1 VRARHGD
8 ACQDGLIRPW
18 WNGSRFALSEK
29 TAEEAG
35 DSGVRRHDW
44 GARPTL
50 GRDRGRKAAGLKRNG
65 GVRNIGPKVPVQ
77 EPGEQTYIAT
87 DWQAQQSV
95 KHGRTRN
102 SGVGRFAGGAQ
113 PPQ

>member
-1 VRARHGD
+1 MRARHGD

-35 DSGVRRHDW
+35 HCSVWRDGW

-65 GVRNIGPKVPVQ
+65 GVRNIGPKVPVR
-77 EPGEQTYIAT
+77 EPGEQAYIAT

-95 KHGRTRN
+95 KHGRIRN

>member
-1 VRARHGD
+1 
-8 ACQDGLIRPW
+8 
-18 WNGSRFALSEK
+18 
-29 TAEEAG
+29 
-35 DSGVRRHDW
+35 
-44 GARPTL
+44 
-50 GRDRGRKAAGLKRNG
+50 
-65 GVRNIGPKVPVQ
+65 VRNIGPKVPVQ

-95 KHGRTRN
+95 KHGRIRN